1 MSTEIELK
9 LLLPASARESLS
21 AHPLLQNIPAEQF
34 TLRNIYCDTPQ
45 QALTQAGIALRLRNK
60 GSQWLQTLKTR
71 GEAQGGLHA
80 RKEWEMPIAGP
91 ALEWDKLPTEVLPVG
106 FALDAVQPLFET
118 TFERHTWKI
127 QHNDSVIELAMDDGQ
142 ARVCDAAQPIG
153 EIELELLTGTP
164 DDLFRLAELLAADI
178 PLLPSDISKAERGY
192 RLVNGATDW
201 PKTPEQNTSLS
212 VWMSVL
218 CRQCEALP
226 ASRSDLK
233 HTLLGLSERGDI
245 HAGLLHGL
253 LTALQADV
261 LHWGELPNVQRL
273 GQWLLHHSAVLWQNE
288 QNNKE

>member
-9 LLLPASARESLS
+9 LLLPASARASLI

-34 TLRNIYCDTPQ
+34 TLSNIYCDTPQ

-60 GSQWLQTLKTR
+60 GSQWLQTLKAR

-80 RKEWEMPIAGP
+80 RQEWEMAIAGP

-106 FALDAVQPLFET
+106 LTLGAVQPLFET
-118 TFERHTWKI
+118 TFERRTW
-127 QHNDSVIELAMDDGQ
+127 QVTHNDSVIELALDQGL
-142 ARVCDAAQPIG
+142 ARAGDATQPIG
-153 EIELELLTGTP
+153 EIELELISGKP
-164 DDLFRLAELLAADI
+164 DDLFSLAEVLAADI

-192 RLVNGATDW
+192 RLVNGLSDW
-201 PKTPEQNTSLS
+201 PKTPEQNVSLAAWTSA
-212 VWMSVL
+212 L

-226 ASRSDLK
+226 ASQSDLK

-253 LTALQADV
+253 LTALQTDV
-261 LHWGELPNVQRL
+261 LHWGDLPSVRRL
-273 GQWLLHHSAVLWQNE
+273 GQWLLHHCAVLWHNE